1 MMLDRAHE
9 AGPMYRALAHRLS
22 EQIAAGE
29 YRVGDRLP
37 SEHEL
42 ARTLGVSRAT
52 IVKCFDELERTGIV
66 DRRQGS
72 GTFVAERPLRHGLTE
87 IVSFTDFTR
96 LSGAVP
102 SQRLLDYRVVEAGAT
117 RDDLLEN
124 FDQDVDLVVLLRLR
138 LSDDV
143 AVGLHRIALP
153 QAVVE
158 QVGLTREH
166 LKDEQ
171 VSIYRHLSSHGLQ
184 PVQADEWL
192 RAVSAPR
199 DVAKHLGAPANSAM
213 LRVRRLSR
221 SRNGELVEAVDAFYL
236 GSLYEY
242 HAVLS
247 APQSLSGEDAG
258 DGDPSSMRLGGGVRS
273 VTN

>member
-1 MMLDRAHE
+1 MLDRAHN
-9 AGPMYRALAHRLS
+9 AGPMYRIVAQRLS
-22 EQIAAGE
+22 EQIAAGQ
-29 YRVGDRLP
+29 YQVGDRLP

-52 IVKCFDELERTGIV
+52 IVKCFDELERTGVV

-96 LSGAVP
+96 SSGAVP
-102 SQRLLDYRVVEAGAT
+102 SQRLLDYQVNEAGQA

-124 FDQDVDLVVLLRLR
+124 FGPDVDLVVLMRLR

-153 QAVVE
+153 RAVLE
-158 QVGLTREH
+158 KVGLGHEQ
-166 LKDEQ
+166 LKDAQ
-171 VSIYRHLSSHGLQ
+171 VSIYRHLSAHGLQ
-184 PVQADEWL
+184 PVTADEWL

-199 DVAKHLGAPANSAM
+199 EVAKHLGAPANSAM

-221 SRNGELVEAVDAFYL
+221 SQDGDLVEAVDAFYL

-247 APQSLSGEDAG
+247 APSPLSGEGAR
-258 DGDPSSMRLGGGVRS
+258 DGSPDTTRLGGGVRS
-273 VTN
+273 VAR